1 MLMIHYFTDSTC
13 PMAHPATWHQRYRFS
28 TPIPSSWW
36 GRRSRFGASCRMILT
51 AIACSKRSVAAS
63 FCELARNASFATA
76 LKRAA
81 QAFLKRWT
89 WSAATRSDFGVQRP
103 YGSAIHFA
111 TPAPASPPCFHSKRH
126 VVAPPATTSHL
137 LRGSTVNHFIIYIY
151 YCEGLYLN
159 TSLI

>member
-1 MLMIHYFTDSTC
+1 MLMIHSFTDSTC
-13 PMAHPATWHQRYRFS
+13 PMAHPATWHQRCRFS

-81 QAFLKRWT
+81 QAFLKQWT
-89 WSAATRSDFGVQRP
+89 WSAATAGVQRP

-111 TPAPASPPCFHSKRH
+111 TPAPASPLFFHSKRH

-137 LRGSTVNHFIIYIY
+137 LRGSTVNLFYYI
-151 YCEGLYLN
+151 LL
-159 TSLI
+159 